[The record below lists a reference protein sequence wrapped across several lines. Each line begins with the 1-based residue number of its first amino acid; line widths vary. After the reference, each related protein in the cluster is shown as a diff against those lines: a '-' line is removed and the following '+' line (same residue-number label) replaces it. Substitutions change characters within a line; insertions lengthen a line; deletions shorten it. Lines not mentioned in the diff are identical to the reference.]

1 MAYSNIKNFQVSKE
15 GSAKKAMIRL
25 AYADRSDRVTLDF
38 GARFSDRDAIRDVLN
53 RLQSNGTAAITTTPA
68 NESQQTQ
75 PTPKTKPVSREEFA
89 RRAKLMA
96 HKDVRKL
103 HAQLVGGNVVS
114 DDDFWAAM
122 RWRYKDNGE
131 PRGRGGLDLDE
142 GEDNQDIEMTGERG
156 VPSDAFV
163 AEDGGPGQ
171 DSGFSPSTKAT
182 DKWTSN
188 MPTPAQRH
196 IVFMEKPA
204 VARAFNEKVKKG
216 TMGEAQ
222 FWTLF
227 IASSLAGR
235 RIGRMTKSDITRTA
249 EADAMFAP
257 FEAAE
262 KRFAPHEAAER
273 ARSLAHELD
282 LEHADDHR
290 GVHIQD
296 SHRTEGDA
304 PRGVKR
310 GRDAA
315 AEGSSGLRLMRLVNR
330 HGELVLNEGG
340 VGGWVAEG
348 IDKVRP
354 LEDLELDI
362 EKPFS
367 KLGVKRFRSHST
379 GEDEHKFHVDLESC
393 RTMNAR
399 IAQWIPNVDR
409 FQSSVPG
416 SDSRLEELLESMRP

>member
-53 RLQSNGTAAITTTPA
+53 RLQSSGAAAPTTTPA
-68 NESQQTQ
+68 NASQQTQ
-75 PTPKTKPVSREEFA
+75 PTQPAKPVSREEFA

-96 HKDVRKL
+96 HKEVRKL
-103 HAQLVGGNVVS
+103 HAQLVGGNVIS
-114 DDDFWAAM
+114 DEDFWAAM

-131 PRGRGGLDLDE
+131 PRGRGGLDMDE
-142 GEDNQDIEMTGERG
+142 VDDNQDIEMTGVRG
-156 VPSDAFV
+156 VPSDAFI

-171 DSGFSPSTKAT
+171 DSGFGPSGNAT
-182 DKWTSN
+182 AKWTSN

-196 IVFMEKPA
+196 LVFMEKPA

-216 TMGEAQ
+216 NMDEAQ
-222 FWTLF
+222 FWILF
-227 IASSLAGR
+227 VSSSLAGR
-235 RIGRMTKSDITRTA
+235 RIGRMTKSDTTRTA

-262 KRFAPHEAAER
+262 KRLAPQEAAER
-273 ARSLAHELD
+273 ARMLAHELD

-296 SHRTEGDA
+296 NHRTEGDA

-310 GRDAA
+310 SRDAA

-330 HGELVLNEGG
+330 HGELVLHEGG
-340 VGGWVAEG
+340 VGGWVAER

-354 LEDLELDI
+354 LEDLEFST
-362 EKPFS
+362 EKSFS
-367 KLGVKRFRSHST
+367 KLGVKGFTSRST
-379 GEDEHKFHVDLESC
+379 NEDEQIIHVDLESC
-393 RTMNAR
+393 RAMSAG
-399 IAQWIPNVDR
+399 IAQWTPNVDR

-416 SDSRLEELLESMRP
+416 SDSRLEELLQNMRP